1 MPGYVPHTWLWGVI
15 TALKRHVAVVLM
27 LVCNAACTALLS
39 LSRPD
44 HVVFNVDSDDLLTPG
59 ADDDLTS
66 SLTTTWRHRCLAR
79 NTRHCST
86 TLWTDSSY
94 RLVSITTFQ
103 ATRLP
108 IGTVSRAMFFSYYSS
123 VQSFFSKSKQV
134 QVKSLLSR
142 MNEMDRQR
150 RR

>member
-1 MPGYVPHTWLWGVI
+1 MCLVTCLTRDCEVWLQHWSVTSLWCWCWYVTQR
-15 TALKRHVAVVLM
+15 ARHCSA
-27 LVCNAACTALLS
+27 S
-39 LSRPD
+39 
-44 HVVFNVDSDDLLTPG
+44 
-59 ADDDLTS
+59 ADRTTS
-66 SLTTTWRHRCLAR
+66 SLMLTLMTYSRQALTTIWRHRCLAR